1 MSRLAIGLLQTRSN
15 HTDNNFLNVNT
26 GAYLG
31 QLQTMGGYLRLRIGA
46 LASAWVIATAH
57 FTPAFAQSSAP
68 DSSGFQGPSSVE
80 GELGEEAA
88 IRKQAPQAPGTP
100 FKSPLF
106 APWFAFKDHVKERTG
121 LQAGFD
127 YTAFGQHVSNSL
139 GERNAAGGILRAFGT
154 WTLLNRENSS
164 GALIYK
170 FENRHRLGTEVSPLT
185 LGFEAGS
192 AVPTG
197 VPFSDY
203 DWGLTNLYWRQ
214 SFRSGKLNFIAGKID
229 ATDYLDVYALIN
241 PWTSFQNLA
250 FSTNPA
256 IAAPDQGLGF
266 AGGAALTDNIYVV
279 AAINDANGAPR
290 NAGFE
295 TFFERQ
301 EYFKSMEVGLTSSF
315 ERRYLDNVH
324 LTYWHADERARQGV
338 PESWGLAFSATQFI
352 GDRWLPFL
360 RAGYSEG
367 GAALYR
373 QSVAGG
379 LGIRFENT
387 DVFGIGVGWGQPFG
401 PDPRE
406 QVSTEMFYRWQVT
419 DVFALTP
426 NLQVIFEPANNPD
439 KDNLAFIGARGRAA
453 F

>member
-1 MSRLAIGLLQTRSN
+1 MRGHLGLR
-15 HTDNNFLNVNT
+15 T
-26 GAYLG
+26 GVFS
-31 QLQTMGGYLRLRIGA
+31 
-46 LASAWVIATAH
+46 SAWVIIAAH
-57 FTPAFAQSSAP
+57 CASAFAQSSAP

-88 IRKQAPQAPGTP
+88 IRKQAPKAPGTP
-100 FKSPLF
+100 FKSRLF
-106 APWFAFKDHVKERTG
+106 APWFAFKEQLNERTG
-121 LQAGFD
+121 LQVGFD
-127 YTAFGQHVSNSL
+127 YTAFGQHVSSSP
-139 GERNAAGGILRAFGT
+139 GGRNAAGGIFRAFGT
-154 WTLLNRENSS
+154 WALLDRGTSS
-164 GALIYK
+164 GAFIYK
-170 FENRHRLGTEVSPLT
+170 FENRHRLGTEISPLA

-197 VPFSDY
+197 VPFSDF
-203 DWGLTNLYWRQ
+203 DWGVTNLYWRQ
-214 SFRSGKLNFIAGKID
+214 SFRSGRLNFIAGKID
-229 ATDYLDVYALIN
+229 ATDYLDIYAMIN

-250 FSTNPA
+250 FSTNPT
-256 IAAPDQGLGF
+256 IAAPDQGLGV
-266 AGGAALTDNIYVV
+266 AGGAALTDNVYVV
-279 AAINDANGAPR
+279 GAINDANGSPR

-301 EYFKSMEVGLTSSF
+301 EYFKSVELGLTSSF

-324 LTYWHADERARQGV
+324 VTYWHADERTRQSV

-352 GDRWLPFL
+352 GDKWLPFL

-387 DVFGIGVGWGQPFG
+387 DVFGIGVGWGKPFG

-419 DVFALTP
+419 DVLALTP
-426 NLQVIFEPANNPD
+426 NLQLIYDPANNPD
-439 KDNLAFIGARGRAA
+439 KNTLAFIGARARAA

>member
-1 MSRLAIGLLQTRSN
+1 MGGLSGLR
-15 HTDNNFLNVNT
+15 T
-26 GAYLG
+26 GAF
-31 QLQTMGGYLRLRIGA
+31 
-46 LASAWVIATAH
+46 ASAWIVAAAH
-57 FTPAFAQSSAP
+57 CTSAFAQSAAP

-80 GELGEEAA
+80 GELEEEAA
-88 IRKQAPQAPGTP
+88 IRKQAPKAPGTP
-100 FKSPLF
+100 FKSRLF
-106 APWFAFKDHVKERTG
+106 APWFAFKEQLNERTG
-121 LQAGFD
+121 LQVGFD
-127 YTAFGQHVSNSL
+127 YTAFGQHVSSSP
-139 GERNAAGGILRAFGT
+139 GERNAAGGIFRAFGT
-154 WTLLNRENSS
+154 WTLLDRGTSS
-164 GALIYK
+164 GAFIYK
-170 FENRHRLGTEVSPLT
+170 FENRHRLGTDISPLT

-197 VPFSDY
+197 VPFSDFE
-203 DWGLTNLYWRQ
+203 WGVTNLYWRQ
-214 SFRSGKLNFIAGKID
+214 SFRSGRLNFIAGKID
-229 ATDYLDVYALIN
+229 ATDYLDIYAMIN

-250 FSTNPA
+250 FSTNPT
-256 IAAPDQGLGF
+256 IAAPDQGLGV
-266 AGGAALTDNIYVV
+266 ASGVALTDNVYVV
-279 AAINDANGAPR
+279 GAINDANGSPR

-301 EYFKSMEVGLTSSF
+301 EYFKSVELGLTSSF

-324 LTYWHADERARQGV
+324 VTYWHADERTRQGV

-379 LGIRFENT
+379 VGIRFENT
-387 DVFGIGVGWGQPFG
+387 DVFGIGVGWGKPFG
-401 PDPRE
+401 ADPGE

-419 DVFALTP
+419 DVLALTP
-426 NLQVIFEPANNPD
+426 NLQLIFDTANNLD
-439 KDNLAFIGARGRAA
+439 KDTLAFIGARGRAA